1 MAYRDFSLDQ
11 AIAEFQLQETFDRL
25 FPDLKPVPP
34 SDALLRFLKVGQA
47 IALPGGNEK
56 ARSEFLV
63 APILMELELYYGD
76 RLAIFSGKNLDVDQ
90 GQGLTGECDFLL
102 GRGPARMM
110 VRSPIFTVVEA
121 KRDDVESGL
130 GQCLAQMLGAQQFN
144 QGSNQNQPDSG
155 QPRQTI
161 FGCVTT
167 GEIWQ
172 FLRLQDSAFTI
183 DSDRFYIDRL
193 DRILGCL
200 RACLDPVLG
209 DALCED
215 GAEDIN
221 NLG

>member
-1 MAYRDFSLDQ
+1 MAYRDFSLDR
-11 AIAEFQLQETFDRL
+11 AIADFQLQENYDQL
-25 FPDLKPVPP
+25 FPDLKPIPP

-63 APILMELELYYGD
+63 APILMELELYYGE

-130 GQCLAQMLGAQQFN
+130 GQCLAQMIGAQQFN
-144 QGSNQNQPDSG
+144 QSSVQDNSDAGQSG
-155 QPRQTI
+155 QTI

-172 FLRLQDSAFTI
+172 FLRLQDDTFTI
-183 DSDRFYIDRL
+183 DSNRFYIDRL
-193 DRILGCL
+193 DRVLSCL
-200 RACLDPVLG
+200 RSCLDPVLG
-209 DALCED
+209 
-215 GAEDIN
+215 G
-221 NLG
+221 